1 MSSLTCYSDNNGS
14 KKYGWENCY
23 SASNNFLFNSPAQMA
38 DGRLWSQ
45 WQPEA
50 VVNERI
56 QKQEGIQSNWKY
68 RQYLQH
74 NGLQIMNYNNMEA
87 CYDLGLDPHVKSDRT
102 PSANVPYKFKGV
114 FDTSKPGYGYCN
126 SDLKNPYLSREQ
138 LNSRLM
144 APSINP
150 MDYQNISIPGLKM

>member
-1 MSSLTCYSDNNGS
+1 MSSQTCYSDNKS

-23 SASNNFLFNSPAQMA
+23 SASNNYDFNSPAKMA

-45 WQPEA
+45 WQPSA

-56 QKQEGIQSNWKY
+56 QVKEGIQSNWGY

-74 NGLQIMNYNNMEA
+74 NGLQIMNYNTMES
-87 CYDLGLDPHVKSDRT
+87 CYTLGLDPHTKSDRT
-102 PSANVPYKFKGV
+102 PSENVPYTFKGV

-126 SDLKNPYLSREQ
+126 SDLKNPYLTSEQ
-138 LNSRLM
+138 LNARLI

-150 MDYQNISIPGLKM
+150 STFGKGGAKHF